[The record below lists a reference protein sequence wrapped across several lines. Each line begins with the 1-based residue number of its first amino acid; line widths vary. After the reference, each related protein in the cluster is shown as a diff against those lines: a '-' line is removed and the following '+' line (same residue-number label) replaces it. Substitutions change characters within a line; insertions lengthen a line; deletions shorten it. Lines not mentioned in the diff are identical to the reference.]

1 MPLPKQADEFMEVND
16 SHILS
21 PPPLQYVH
29 FVCDRIK
36 KEEADA
42 KLHAST
48 STFSPHAAQGPFCA
62 AELDRV
68 LGTDGIEAA
77 GILSSVVG
85 DEDLTP
91 PISGASWRRD
101 MEQTII
107 EGRDA
112 ALDFAYA
119 AQSPAG
125 AESVGAGAYVPGTG
139 VIYPGESIRPL
150 LPLGDSVDF
159 WDACARVGQCRA
171 SFEAAVSAL
180 FDACPSVPAAAFPG
194 FAGAGAAEAHSASES
209 LDPLNMM
216 GPALDAVLDWLI
228 SRPSDKLEAQQQR
241 SEAPTFPQ
249 NSSMSMLMNLFSG
262 ISNLGVSGTSESD
275 RIKELA
281 GGKTGR
287 EKDDFSPS
295 SLCSGMV
302 LHVLLATPQDTPA
315 GMHPSVLPNGQ
326 SDNGP
331 CSPRKRSV
339 LNEHWVRDAATKAAD
354 NNISINIWGIADF
367 ASRQLELKDL
377 SPLAQMTGG
386 KLFRFVLGQRP
397 QLEQRRLAL
406 QLARSL
412 SEQYATKCLLKI
424 RASSIV
430 NTSASEVVGHCY
442 PSPDLP
448 GVHHIAACAHDN
460 AYSTFLDYH
469 MDSPTTQIEH
479 LVVQVAFSYE
489 TLVESEEG
497 LPAEERAAERRLRQ
511 LRKDYASKNPS
522 LISNLYSS
530 SVESSEQ
537 VVPDSSARRY
547 TSIPKN
553 LLHPEQGELLLDRE
567 GNGDHAEG
575 MNYEGCLVGIDQAES
590 NFIRFGE
597 DCWQLMGDA
606 KYWFKKQSDIDSLSK
621 KP

>member
-1 MPLPKQADEFMEVND
+1 MMMPKQGNEFLEMND

-29 FVCDRIK
+29 FACDRVK

-42 KLHAST
+42 KHHASA
-48 STFSPHAAQGPFCA
+48 STFLSRAAQGPFSA
-62 AELDRV
+62 EELDDV
-68 LGTDGIEAA
+68 LGTNSNEAVS
-77 GILSSVVG
+77 ILSSAVG
-85 DEDLTP
+85 DGDSSTNAR
-91 PISGASWRRD
+91 ASWRRD
-101 MEQTII
+101 VEQTVM

-119 AQSPAG
+119 AQSSRVHPSSQ
-125 AESVGAGAYVPGTG
+125 SVGASAYVPG
-139 VIYPGESIRPL
+139 VAHSDEAIRPL
-150 LPLGDSVDF
+150 MPLADSVDF
-159 WDACARVGQCRA
+159 WDACSRVGQCRA

-180 FDACPSVPAAAFPG
+180 FDACPSVPAAFPG
-194 FAGAGAAEAHSASES
+194 FAAAGAVDINSNDDSS
-209 LDPLNMM
+209 DPLNML

-228 SRPSDKLEAQQQR
+228 SRPSDKLEAQPQ
-241 SEAPTFPQ
+241 SEVPQ
-249 NSSMSMLMNLFSG
+249 NSSMSMLLNLFSG
-262 ISNLGVSGTSESD
+262 LSSLGTSGPSESD

-281 GGKTGR
+281 SGKTGR

-295 SLCSGMV
+295 SLCSGMI
-302 LHVLLATPQDTPA
+302 LHVLLASPQDTPA
-315 GMHPSVLPNGQ
+315 GAHPSVLPTGESNG
-326 SDNGP
+326 GP
-331 CSPRKRSV
+331 SNPRKRGV
-339 LNEHWVRDAATKAAD
+339 LNGDWVLNAAKKAAD
-354 NNISINIWGIADF
+354 NNISVNIWGIADF
-367 ASRQLELKDL
+367 ASRQLDLKDL

-442 PSPDLP
+442 PSPELP
-448 GVHHIAACAHDN
+448 GVHHVAACAHDN
-460 AYSTFLDYH
+460 SYSTFLDYH

-489 TLVESEEG
+489 TLVETEEG
-497 LPAEERAAERRLRQ
+497 LPSEEQAAEHRLRQ

-530 SVESSEQ
+530 SVETSDHVVTEVSS
-537 VVPDSSARRY
+537 RRY

-553 LLHPEQGELLLDRE
+553 LLHPEQGVLQLADE
-567 GNGDHAEG
+567 GESDNTL
-575 MNYEGCLVGIDQAES
+575 NYDGCLVGIDKTES
-590 NFIRFGE
+590 NYIKFGE
-597 DCWQLMGDA
+597 DCWHLKDDA
-606 KYWFKKQSDIDSLSK
+606 KYWFKKHSDMDSLSK